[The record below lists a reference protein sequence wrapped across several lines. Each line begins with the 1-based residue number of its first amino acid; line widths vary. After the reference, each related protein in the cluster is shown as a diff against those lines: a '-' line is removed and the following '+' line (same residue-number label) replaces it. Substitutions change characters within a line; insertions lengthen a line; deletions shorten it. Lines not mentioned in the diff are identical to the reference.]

1 MEFHNCIY
9 SKAVLGFRGGSDS
22 KESVCNAGD
31 LGLILLWEKSPGEGN
46 GNHSSVLAWEI
57 PWTEEPGRLQSMG
70 SQQLDMTM
78 TKPPPPPP

>member
-46 GNHSSVLAWEI
+46 GNLRQYSYLKNPH
-57 PWTEEPGRLQSMG
+57 GRGVQRAIAHG
-70 SQQLDMTM
+70 VTNSQTCLGD
-78 TKPPPPPP
+78 